1 MMDRWAEHTGQGQLV
16 WTMAMATSQD
26 YLKPISESS
35 VLVSA
40 TSQGCCGEYPRK
52 VPEQHQEH
60 SCVLNKQAALART
73 AHRLDEASMLSETS
87 VPRLQNLVL
96 MPSICVSIALREL
109 DGLACPFHSL
119 VGSGHL

>member
-1 MMDRWAEHTGQGQLV
+1 MDNGYGHITGLLQAHFRIICAGI
-16 WTMAMATSQD
+16 S
-26 YLKPISESS
+26 YLTG
-35 VLVSA
+35 LLW
-40 TSQGCCGEYPRK
+40 GDPRK

-73 AHRLDEASMLSETS
+73 AHRPDEASMLSETS

-96 MPSICVSIALREL
+96 MPSICVSIAFREL